1 MNTLNRTTHTRPVD
15 DQRMGRIEALL
26 RRYPGLTDDEMGEL
40 LLFFRKGPA
49 LEVGLLTGNE
59 ELRPQLDRFRA
70 ENARA
75 LSIGARELAI
85 IAVLIVIV
93 LAVVALL
100 WDAGGGR

>member
-1 MNTLNRTTHTRPVD
+1 MNTLDRTTHTRPVD

-26 RRYPGLTDDEMGEL
+26 RRYPGLTDDEMGEV
-40 LLFFRKGPA
+40 LLFLRKGPA

-70 ENARA
+70 ENAKA
-75 LSIGARELAI
+75 LSIGGKELAI
-85 IAVLIVIV
+85 IAILIV
-93 LAVVALL
+93 VVIALIALL